1 VIVLLVAFGGLFV
14 LLAAVHHGALVW
26 AEHQRL
32 LEAIRR
38 DR

>member
-1 VIVLLVAFGGLFV
+1 MLLVAVGGLFV
-14 LLAAVHHGALVW
+14 LLAVVHHGALVW
-26 AEHQRL
+26 AEHRRL